1 MLTEEGYVS
10 ENITKEESATNHP
23 FFRSLATNNIS
34 IKDINNSIIIQ
45 DQEKIFLHPE
55 ILKLYEII
63 GYDKE
68 YNYKNYTFM
77 TLNEIIERKNNYTN
91 FYDIA
96 LTYIGM
102 GHILLIS
109 YYPTKNNFFFR
120 RDGGSNGYDREE
132 YYNKYKN
139 FIIEE
144 NENEEYKNIEENE
157 NPTTYLIDKLYTFEQ
172 IVSILNNSENNY

>member
-1 MLTEEGYVS
+1 MLIEEGDVS
-10 ENITKEESATNHP
+10 ENITKEYWVTNHP

-45 DQEKIFLHPE
+45 DQHEMFLHPE
-55 ILKLYEII
+55 ILKLYKII

-77 TLNEIIERKNNYTN
+77 TLNEIIERKNNYN
-91 FYDIA
+91 YFYDIA
-96 LTYIGM
+96 LTYMGM

-109 YYPTKNNFFFR
+109 YYPTKKKFFFR
-120 RDGGSNGYDREE
+120 RDGGSNGYDRQE

-144 NENEEYKNIEENE
+144 KENKENENE
-157 NPTTYLIDKLYTFEQ
+157 NPTTYLIDQLYTFEQ

>member
-1 MLTEEGYVS
+1 MNFIS
-10 ENITKEESATNHP
+10 HIKEH
-23 FFRSLATNNIS
+23 
-34 IKDINNSIIIQ
+34 
-45 DQEKIFLHPE
+45 
-55 ILKLYEII
+55 
-63 GYDKE
+63 
-68 YNYKNYTFM
+68 
-77 TLNEIIERKNNYTN
+77 NYTN